1 MRSSSI
7 WFARRGY
14 DSIAFDGPGQGGML
28 EDQHVL
34 MTADW
39 HRPGAAV
46 LDALGLDDVELIG
59 GSLGGCLVI
68 RAAAFE
74 RRVQRVVAYDVM
86 TDFHEC
92 LAHQLPQAVRPLVG
106 ALEHTGALMDALMNI
121 ASTKRAGIEW
131 GLQQAMRPQALS
143 PLPTRSQSTPARAI
157 CAPSPIRSK

>member
-1 MRSSSI
+1 
-7 WFARRGY
+7 
-14 DSIAFDGPGQGGML
+14 ML